1 MYVLPAPVQ
10 PGPLP
15 PAESGGGRGH
25 RGPGSLA
32 VPSGQTGKVGVA
44 AVAVVVCVSLEQSF
58 AVPLLLLPAAVAVV
72 AVALPGVSEALEV
85 GLPL

>member
-1 MYVLPAPVQ
+1 MHVLPAPVQ
-10 PGPLP
+10 PGLLPL
-15 PAESGGGRGH
+15 AESGGGRGH

-32 VPSGQTGKVGVA
+32 VPSGQTGKAGVA
-44 AVAVVVCVSLEQSF
+44 AVAVVVCVALEQSVV
-58 AVPLLLLPAAVAVV
+58 VPLLLPAAVAVV

>member
-10 PGPLP
+10 PGLLP

-32 VPSGQTGKVGVA
+32 VPSGQTGKAGVA

-58 AVPLLLLPAAVAVV
+58 AVPLLLPAAVAVV